1 MFRSRMVEHQVQEPI
16 TQTDG
21 LGFAFDDYDEP
32 RAVPIYVTTPTQ
44 STFAQ
49 NEFLAPRY
57 DAVGFS
63 LEDLPQGSLI
73 DGEFTVEASRPHKGF
88 EWVLE
93 LRRIGG
99 ANA

>member
-1 MFRSRMVEHQVQEPI
+1 MFRSRMTKHSIQEPI
-16 TQTDG
+16 QKTDV

-32 RAVPIYVTTPTQ
+32 RAVPLYITTPTQ
-44 STFAQ
+44 SIFNQ
-49 NEFLAPRY
+49 NELYATRY

-63 LEDLPQGSLI
+63 LEDLPQGTLI
-73 DGEFTVEASRPHKGF
+73 DEEFTVETSTPFKGC

-93 LRRIGG
+93 LKQIGS

>member
-1 MFRSRMVEHQVQEPI
+1 MTKHSIQEPI
-16 TQTDG
+16 QKTDG

-32 RAVPIYVTTPTQ
+32 RAVPLYIITPTQ
-44 STFAQ
+44 SIFNQ
-49 NEFLAPRY
+49 NELYATRY

-63 LEDLPQGSLI
+63 LEDLPQGTLI
-73 DGEFTVEASRPHKGF
+73 DEEFTVETSTPFKGC

-93 LRRIGG
+93 LKQIGS

>member
-1 MFRSRMVEHQVQEPI
+1 MFRSRMTEHSIQEPI
-16 TQTDG
+16 ARNDG

-32 RAVPIYVTTPTQ
+32 RAVAMYVTTPTQ
-44 STFAQ
+44 SSFNQ

-57 DAVGFS
+57 DAVAFV
-63 LEDLPQGSLI
+63 LEELPQGTLI
-73 DGEFTVEASRPHKGF
+73 DGTYTVETSSPYKGF

-93 LRRIGG
+93 LKRIGG